1 MFAGL
6 AFCQHMGGREVP
18 TADASIDRLP
28 QVQHSSA
35 RDFSN
40 AEVNTAMA
48 TVLPSV
54 VETRHVRRQTSTPST
69 CPILGVQMPYSM
81 C

>member
-18 TADASIDRLP
+18 TVDASIDRLQ

-40 AEVNTAMA
+40 AEVHIAMA
-48 TVLPSV
+48 A
-54 VETRHVRRQTSTPST
+54 VETRHGRKQT
-69 CPILGVQMPYSM
+69 
-81 C
+81 